1 VGHGLRA
8 VQTAPCAPP
17 DPPPAHSSAH
27 QIITYSDLE
36 SDYLNPLD
44 ATERLNRF
52 LIPEY
57 VAHTALTILFL
68 LSLNF
73 VPLIANGALSA
84 WHVKC
89 YLEKQHLVDATRI
102 YPMLAERKKQCLV
115 KLGFYT
121 IMFFYYMYRMIYAL
135 VWGRIGAANG
145 GSSGSSR
152 FAGR

>member
-1 VGHGLRA
+1 MAAAAFYFWLLAFLVGAGL
-8 VQTAPCAPP
+8 VFCCVV
-17 DPPPAHSSAH
+17 H
-27 QIITYSDLE
+27 IITYSDLE

-115 KLGFYT
+115 KLGFY
-121 IMFFYYMYRMIYAL
+121 
-135 VWGRIGAANG
+135 
-145 GSSGSSR
+145 
-152 FAGR
+152 